1 MTESEV
7 TGQRGV
13 HRFADRILGLFR
25 WYVREELTFDRGVD
39 AHVEIVN
46 DDGPTGRLIAAQ
58 VKTGRSYLTERT
70 SEGFVFR
77 PRVRHVRYW
86 RGHSLPVI
94 VVLVDLEA
102 DACYWQAVNDATLLA
117 TDTGWRIIVPFS
129 QVIDAGSEALLRK
142 LTDTRRDPDLRQLDQ
157 LRAARPWMERL
168 RGGQRVLVEAD
179 EWINKTSGR
188 GEIRVLV
195 EDDAGAVISRARWF
209 IFLGLA
215 PYSEAL
221 PALFPWANL
230 DVDESMYEDIEQHR
244 WREEEGIWDDEDG
257 VYITFG
263 DFDEWRARLPHLR
276 PYGNSAGEVDHWRL
290 ELELNDLGRGFLAVD
305 DYLASGT
312 DREVL
317 GLDQAPG
324 DDEDNAVG

>member
-13 HRFADRILGLFR
+13 HRFADRILGLFH
-25 WYVREELTFDRGVD
+25 WYVREQPNFDRGVD
-39 AHVEIVN
+39 AHIEIVN

-58 VKTGRSYLTERT
+58 VKTGSSYLRERT
-70 SEGFVFR
+70 AEGFVFR
-77 PRVRHVRYW
+77 PKPGHVRYW
-86 RGHSLPVI
+86 QGHSLPVI
-94 VVLVDLEA
+94 VVLVDLEV
-102 DACYWQAVNDATLLA
+102 DACYWQVVNDATLTA
-117 TDTGWRIIVPFS
+117 NDNRWRVIVPFS
-129 QVIDAGSEALLRK
+129 QVIDADSEAPLRQ
-142 LTDTRRDPDLRQLDQ
+142 LTDARRDADLKQLDQ
-157 LRAARPWMERL
+157 LRAAKPWMARL
-168 RGGQRVLVEAD
+168 RDGQRVLVEAD

-188 GEIRVLV
+188 GEIHVLI
-195 EDDAGAVISRARWF
+195 EDDAGAVVSKASWF
-209 IFLGLA
+209 VFFGLT

-230 DVDESMYEDIEQHR
+230 DVDDSMYEDVEEDR
-244 WREEEGIWDDEDG
+244 WRKEEGIWDNEDG

-263 DFDEWRARLPHLR
+263 DFGEWRAGLPRLR

-290 ELELNDLGRGFLAVD
+290 ELELNGLGRGFLAVD

-312 DREVL
+312 DREIL

-324 DDEDNAVG
+324 ADEDDAG